1 MLKYMV
7 PFALIIAMFACSWAL
22 AHDDETP
29 FDEMDS
35 GKRTIAIGIDGM
47 NDDTSLSATVVVPVN
62 VDRIEG
68 WAGGFLQQQTDE
80 GEVIS
85 QLLNVHTQL
94 GYNVSDLISINAFGD
109 FLRDKERGIG
119 SQLQVGGF
127 IGIDIYETDM
137 LSVHGGAGNYLE
149 NKQARDD
156 LGITDA
162 DPNVVRALAYL
173 KLKYGRYSLTNKF
186 SPRIDLSD
194 LQILV
199 EPSAEY
205 SLSDTV
211 SLLAKARIGYET
223 DPIAEGENW
232 FSAYQL
238 QLQTTF

>member
-1 MLKYMV
+1 M
-7 PFALIIAMFACSWAL
+7 
-22 AHDDETP
+22 
-29 FDEMDS
+29 
-35 GKRTIAIGIDGM
+35 
-47 NDDTSLSATVVVPVN
+47 
-62 VDRIEG
+62 
-68 WAGGFLQQQTDE
+68 
-80 GEVIS
+80 
-85 QLLNVHTQL
+85 
-94 GYNVSDLISINAFGD
+94 
-109 FLRDKERGIG
+109 
-119 SQLQVGGF
+119 
-127 IGIDIYETDM
+127 
-137 LSVHGGAGNYLE
+137 HGGAGNYLE

-156 LGITDA
+156 LGIKDA